1 MKKSTSRRLFLQ
13 KSAIATTGI
22 VLMSSGIVSAFSNE
36 NPYEGYNTFAEEKTD
51 LRTTIFGNHIRVG
64 GVIYDE
70 TGTIPV
76 EGATLEVWHLSPNST
91 KFRNRAKLC
100 TNNSGEYDF
109 ITDFPNNEP
118 GQTSKIY
125 FKITYNHSS
134 YFTDLSL
141 NNFGVYISSK
151 HWEENQS
158 LGKKLFPKEKKSFGT
173 RQLNFNISI

>member
-13 KSAIATTGI
+13 KSAIAATGI
-22 VLMSSGIVSAFSNE
+22 VLMSSGVVSAFSNE

-100 TNNSGEYDF
+100 TNKSGEYDF

-173 RQLNFNISI
+173 RQINFNISI